1 MDGLGNQHNEGAIS
15 ASDTLSMVSDAG
27 NKDRKPLKQQGI
39 EEWMSLSYA
48 RLNVPPK
55 SMSSSRQLTHPCIIP
70 PKSILTNKTK
80 MCLDS
85 LCFYDEEY
93 FPHIKFFNG

>member
-39 EEWMSLSYA
+39 EEWMSLWM
-48 RLNVPPK
+48 NVPPK
-55 SMSSSRQLTHPCIIP
+55 SMSSSRQLTHPCIIQ
-70 PKSILTNKTK
+70 SILTNKTK

>member
-39 EEWMSLSYA
+39 EE
-48 RLNVPPK
+48 
-55 SMSSSRQLTHPCIIP
+55 
-70 PKSILTNKTK
+70 
-80 MCLDS
+80 
-85 LCFYDEEY
+85 
-93 FPHIKFFNG
+93 

>member
-39 EEWMSLSYA
+39 EEWMSLCRMPDWMSL
-48 RLNVPPK
+48 LN
-55 SMSSSRQLTHPCIIP
+55 PCHHHV
-70 PKSILTNKTK
+70 N
-80 MCLDS
+80 
-85 LCFYDEEY
+85 
-93 FPHIKFFNG
+93 